1 MNDQDNLIQCRAS
14 IGVAIQ
20 TSQPWEA
27 GKPVQFIYAPAGRH
41 MITAGFRKGE
51 TITIC
56 VENDSQ
62 TAVDLQESYDHL
74 MATEPN
80 QEPFGDEDHESK
92 KATLRF
98 PIGVTRFTWGGIKG
112 NEGVIVAA
120 EPTSYGSEA
129 VNGKVYRSWS
139 PEFATDAN
147 YAKASKKNGHWTFPD
162 GVKGSESNPARIV
175 GVSFV
180 MGALT
185 NRPAFRAMPPVKA
198 RKADDSTNTLTASI
212 KPVTDSALSKLV
224 AFNGG
229 LQIAHWKADTKSNE
243 HKTLGELY
251 DDLIDLTDK
260 FAECFMGKYGVL
272 SETAQTIP
280 DLLNPTED
288 GLELISQMREEFKE
302 DSDADLLN
310 ILADMDT
317 ALNKAKYLLKS
328 NMKTEKPIHAHQAD
342 ELTISDLQSKV
353 QASVSADSRFKGVSD
368 PSGLISCS
376 CYVADIIRD
385 EDKNEWFAVIS
396 VGNKMKRVEFLI
408 DAEDGSVVLGDEV
421 KEVARK
427 TVYAVDA
434 LCYNGELVK
443 AAGTSEGAKKG
454 WESRVG
460 DYKVGETVLNDADLN
475 DLYGHEGTIEKV
487 HKNLG
492 IGGNKTGYTVN
503 FGKGKGRD
511 LMGHGELLG
520 KPSKEGGRAH
530 WSNPDTAK
538 SSSPDL
544 SSLYLK
550 GAAQEPTLEQIFA
563 RVGANGVPAAV
574 TN

>member
-1 MNDQDNLIQCRAS
+1 MTTDQENLIQCRAS
-14 IGVAIQ
+14 NGVAIQ

-27 GKPVQFIYAPAGRH
+27 GKPVSFIYAPAGRH

-98 PIGVTRFTWGGIKG
+98 PTGVTKFSWGEIKG
-112 NEGVIVAA
+112 SEGVIVAA

-139 PEFATDAN
+139 PEFATDAD
-147 YAKASKKNGHWTFPD
+147 YTKARQKNKHWTFPD

-198 RKADDSTNTLTASI
+198 KKAEAAI
-212 KPVTDSALSKLV
+212 
-224 AFNGG
+224 
-229 LQIAHWKADTKSNE
+229 
-243 HKTLGELY
+243 
-251 DDLIDLTDK
+251 
-260 FAECFMGKYGVL
+260 
-272 SETAQTIP
+272 
-280 DLLNPTED
+280 ED
-288 GLELISQMREEFKE
+288 GIQAAGTSEGVKKSWETRKGQFMRGEGADNLKRAH
-302 DSDADLLN
+302 SDAGGY
-310 ILADMDT
+310 
-317 ALNKAKYLLKS
+317 AKREHAQVEIGRATLKS
-328 NMKTEKPIHAHQAD
+328 ESHWMGSKKDKTEKIKHVEETHGKSDSEAEKHLVSKGWAVYHRSQPTEKDEDSPYNKGSDSTTADESIKSSSPILAHQAD
-342 ELTISDLQSKV
+342 ELTLSDLQSKV
-353 QASVSADSRFKGVSD
+353 QAAASADSRFKGVSD
-368 PSGLISCS
+368 PSGCIPCCG

-385 EDKNEWFAVIS
+385 EDQNEWFAVIS
-396 VGNKMKRVEFLI
+396 AGSKMKRVEFLI

-421 KEVARK
+421 NEVARK

-434 LCYNGELVK
+434 LCYNGEVIQAGDYPGHPFRGNQYADGEGEGVHHRASRK
-443 AAGTSEGAKKG
+443 AHMATRKAKTKEDHSQAAELHERAAKSWSKNDEDG
-454 WESRVG
+454 EARDYHETMAAFHHKTASKKKSRV
-460 DYKVGETVLNDADLN
+460 
-475 DLYGHEGTIEKV
+475 
-487 HKNLG
+487 
-492 IGGNKTGYTVN
+492 
-503 FGKGKGRD
+503 
-511 LMGHGELLG
+511 
-520 KPSKEGGRAH
+520 
-530 WSNPDTAK
+530 K

-563 RVGANGVPAAV
+563 RVSANGVPAAV

>member
-1 MNDQDNLIQCRAS
+1 MTTDQDNLIQCRAGN
-14 IGVAIQ
+14 GVAIQ

-27 GKPVQFIYAPAGRH
+27 GKPVSFIYAPAGRH

-98 PIGVTRFTWGGIKG
+98 PTGVTKFSWGEIKG

-139 PEFATDAN
+139 PEFATDAD
-147 YAKASKKNGHWTFPD
+147 YTKARQKNKHWTFPD

-198 RKADDSTNTLTASI
+198 KKADAAIEDGIQAGGPGSGRRKGDSNF
-212 KPVTDSALSKLV
+212 VDSAKAIRLAWDKTQSADSLS
-224 AFNGG
+224 
-229 LQIAHWKADTKSNE
+229 T
-243 HKTLGELY
+243 
-251 DDLIDLTDK
+251 
-260 FAECFMGKYGVL
+260 
-272 SETAQTIP
+272 TAAMDQ
-280 DLLNPTED
+280 N
-288 GLELISQMREEFKE
+288 
-302 DSDADLLN
+302 DAN
-310 ILADMDT
+310 HE
-317 ALNKAKYLLKS
+317 KAKVAHAEAASHHKEIASVHEQGSSRFDQHDNQARYHESMAAEHESKQS
-328 NMKTEKPIHAHQAD
+328 GYTAKASSPILAHQAD
-342 ELTISDLQSKV
+342 ELTLSDLQSKV
-353 QASVSADSRFKGVSD
+353 QATASADSRFKGVSD
-368 PSGLISCS
+368 PSGCIPCCG

-385 EDKNEWFAVIS
+385 EDQNEWFAVIS
-396 VGNKMKRVEFLI
+396 AGSKMKRVEFLI

-434 LCYNGELVK
+434 LCYNGEVVK
-443 AAGTSEGAKKG
+443 AAGNSEGAKKG
-454 WESRVG
+454 WQGRSRHLFENAG
-460 DYKVGETVLNDADLN
+460 WKGE
-475 DLYGHEGTIEKV
+475 
-487 HKNLG
+487 KNV
-492 IGGNKTGYTVN
+492 T
-503 FGKGKGRD
+503 
-511 LMGHGELLG
+511 HAALLA
-520 KPSKEGGRAH
+520 SKEAESSGRSEDHELASDLH
-530 WSNPDTAK
+530 SEAKTFVSKTTEPSDRKNRQKMHHSEMSEYHKAEAGKSVK